1 MPSDI
6 HSAQSS
12 LCRIF
17 THPARIEILEALG
30 GGERSVS
37 ELARLTKLAQPTVS
51 QHLAVLRHAGVVTTR
66 RAGTT
71 VHYAVGDA
79 RIMEACH
86 LLRSVLLERME
97 SLGDKAR
104 RARPAKPRKPRTP
117 RAQRTPPAP
126 RRKP

>member
-30 GGERSVS
+30 SGERSVS

-66 RAGTT
+66 REGTS
-71 VHYAVGDA
+71 VHYGVADA

-86 LLRSVLLERME
+86 LLRSVLLERLE
-97 SLGDKAR
+97 SLGEKAR
-104 RARPAKPRKPRTP
+104 RARPARP
-117 RAQRTPPAP
+117 RASRPARP
-126 RRKP
+126 RASRPARRKP